1 MKKLLT
7 LNNFFLLV
15 IFCMPLYLIKINVFN
30 IPTNILELLALSS
43 IILVVVND
51 KKLFLKKILELPMI
65 FIFSCFLIVF
75 GLLLS
80 IFFNNNHLV
89 GLGILKGWFIL
100 PILFSFMLYLK
111 LDLTLN
117 IEKIYKSIFYSTT
130 AVSIIAIFY
139 KLFEITTYD
148 SRLSAFYLSP
158 NHLAMYITPGVFFGL
173 YFMLISIL
181 QKHSF
186 KKIFL
191 HAMLLIILLISLY
204 YTYSYAAWL
213 ALLGSLIIVSL
224 TVKPFKKIILA
235 IILFIFIC
243 GLLLFVCQKNSP
255 KMISLLDLSSRSSLT
270 SRETIWKVSIQLI
283 KNNPFIGIGPGNFQ
297 SSYLAMQKYY
307 PPYLEWAIPQPHNV
321 FLAFWLQAG
330 LLGLIGFLLL
340 LYFIFTTLWQLLRNK
355 KSAALAAPL
364 FGFFLYTILHG
375 LIDTPFWKNDLAFL
389 FWICIFLTTY
399 LNKQHYKA

>member
-1 MKKLLT
+1 
-7 LNNFFLLV
+7 
-15 IFCMPLYLIKINVFN
+15 MPLYLIKINVFN

-243 GLLLFVCQKNSP
+243 GLLLFVSQKNSP

>member
-243 GLLLFVCQKNSP
+243 GLLLFVSQKNSP